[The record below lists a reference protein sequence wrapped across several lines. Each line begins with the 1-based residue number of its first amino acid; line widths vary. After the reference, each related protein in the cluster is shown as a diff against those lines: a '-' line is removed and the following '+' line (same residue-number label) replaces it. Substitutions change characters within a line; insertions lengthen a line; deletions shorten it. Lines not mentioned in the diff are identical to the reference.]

1 VPARAPRTLE
11 ELRQRIAADGQHLT
25 PRERD
30 AARHALEHP
39 KDVALN
45 SVAALARSSGIAA
58 SAFIRMAQALGFAGF
73 GELQQLF
80 REPLQRAAPPSF
92 RERIRHHGG
101 ELAIDDPADPTAMLR
116 AFSQA
121 NAVSLQHLHDEAPVL
136 PLAQAIRLIRQ
147 ARLVHVLGLRRSYAV
162 AAYLTYALGRVGRPS
177 VQITGQG
184 GAITEQARAVGPS
197 DLLIAVSFPPYA
209 ADTLK
214 VCEQVRAA
222 GARRLA
228 ITDGVLSPVARDADL
243 VLQVNDAELLGFR
256 SLTSA
261 MCLAQTLAMGLAF
274 AERRRRGT
282 SAPAALEDIDC

>member
-1 VPARAPRTLE
+1 MVKVGKPRTLE
-11 ELRQRIAADGQHLT
+11 ELRARIVAASDTLT

-30 AARHALEHP
+30 AARHAIEHP
-39 KDVALN
+39 NDVALN
-45 SVAALARSSGIAA
+45 PVAVLAQSSGIAS
-58 SAFIRMAQALGFAGF
+58 SAFIRMAQALGFGGF
-73 GELQQLF
+73 GELQKLF
-80 REPLQRAAPPSF
+80 REPLQRAAAPSF

-101 ELAIDDPADPTAMLR
+101 ELAIDNPADPTAMLR

-121 NAVSLQHLHDEAPVL
+121 NAVSLQHLHEEAHAMPL
-136 PLAQAIRLIRQ
+136 PAAIGLIRR

-162 AAYLTYALGRVGRPS
+162 AAYLAYALARVGRPS

-184 GAITEQARAVGPS
+184 GSISEQARAVGPQ

-209 ADTLK
+209 GDTLK

-222 GARRLA
+222 GAQRLA
-228 ITDGVLSPVARDADL
+228 ITDTVLSPVARDATL

-274 AERRRRGT
+274 AQRGQRGE
-282 SAPAALEDIDC
+282 AAAALHDVDC

>member
-1 VPARAPRTLE
+1 MVKVGKPRTLE
-11 ELRQRIAADGQHLT
+11 ELRARIVAASDRLT

-30 AARHALEHP
+30 AARHAIEHP
-39 KDVALN
+39 NDVALN
-45 SVAALARSSGIAA
+45 PVAVLAQSSGIAP
-58 SAFIRMAQALGFAGF
+58 SAFIRMAQALGFGGF
-73 GELQQLF
+73 GELQKLF
-80 REPLQRAAPPSF
+80 REPLQRAAAPSF

-101 ELAIDDPADPTAMLR
+101 ELAIDNPADPTAMLR

-121 NAVSLQHLHDEAPVL
+121 NAVSLQHLHEEAHAMPL
-136 PLAQAIRLIRQ
+136 PAAIGLIRQ

-162 AAYLTYALGRVGRPS
+162 AAYLAYALARVGRPS

-184 GAITEQARAVGPS
+184 GSISEQARAVGPQ

-209 ADTLK
+209 GDTLK

-222 GARRLA
+222 GAQRLA
-228 ITDGVLSPVARDADL
+228 ITDTVLSPVARGATL

-274 AERRRRGT
+274 AQRGQRGG
-282 SAPAALEDIDC
+282 AAATLHDVDC